1 MVVRMSTNPKSE
13 PDATSAAGRPMSYV
27 LVVDDEEPLRNLL
40 RRQLIGWGYSVR
52 TASNANEALELMFAE
67 PAAIAVIDL
76 DLRVPGY
83 DGLWLTDRIR
93 ETWTH
98 TVVIIASGAD
108 EIDTVDQ
115 RKNLGVIAAYVVKP
129 YDRELLRETLAR
141 AARKRDV

>member
-1 MVVRMSTNPKSE
+1 
-13 PDATSAAGRPMSYV
+13 MSYV

-52 TASNANEALELMFAE
+52 TASNANDALELMFAE
-67 PAAIAVIDL
+67 PADIAVIDL

-93 ETWTH
+93 ETWKH

-108 EIDTVDQ
+108 EVESVDQ

-141 AARKRDV
+141 SAKKR